1 MSIDPTRTITL
12 RKAFATSMSKRFL
25 LLRRNIVDLVRDQDA
40 LGLVTNQK
48 YASTQ
53 VNIDDVGPL
62 VKRLQSQLSK
72 KDVIELEDKPH
83 VTIRYGLHG
92 EDPELVQ
99 RVIGKSG
106 LIWLRLGN
114 LSLFRSPDQDVLKIA
129 VHSSRLDELNRQLG
143 ILPNTQKFREY
154 NPHLTIAYLKPG
166 TGDKYLD
173 IISGLEGKLVLADK
187 IAFSDKERNH
197 TTIVMN
203 TRWQYQ
209 TNMQKLEAFR
219 IWLQDQMQSAI
230 KGANE
235 WWEYYVQQGYE
246 KGAKRAVQDVM
257 KGMTGL
263 EKTKKGFNIT
273 ERQFMESSFG
283 RVVPVEKVKIL
294 ASRVI
299 SDLDGITD
307 YMETNIMRALTDGLV
322 QGRHPKDIAVEMAKT
337 VDIGLNRA
345 KLIAQTEIVR
355 SHAEGVLDNLERMG
369 VEEVGVM
376 VEWSTSNDN
385 RVCPLCK
392 PLQGVVLTV
401 DEARGLFP
409 RHPRCRCSPVPATII
424 QRKGQVRTKGSIDA
438 AIDQSLGLER
448 KSTKR
453 GIFSRGSSAWAGAK
467 VKIRRNRPALKR

>member
-1 MSIDPTRTITL
+1 MNIDPTRTITL
-12 RKAFATSMSKRFL
+12 RKAFASSMSKRFL

-143 ILPNTQKFREY
+143 IIPNTQKFREY

-203 TRWQYQ
+203 TRWQ
-209 TNMQKLEAFR
+209 
-219 IWLQDQMQSAI
+219 
-230 KGANE
+230 
-235 WWEYYVQQGYE
+235 
-246 KGAKRAVQDVM
+246 
-257 KGMTGL
+257 
-263 EKTKKGFNIT
+263 
-273 ERQFMESSFG
+273 
-283 RVVPVEKVKIL
+283 
-294 ASRVI
+294 
-299 SDLDGITD
+299 
-307 YMETNIMRALTDGLV
+307 
-322 QGRHPKDIAVEMAKT
+322 
-337 VDIGLNRA
+337 
-345 KLIAQTEIVR
+345 
-355 SHAEGVLDNLERMG
+355 
-369 VEEVGVM
+369 
-376 VEWSTSNDN
+376 
-385 RVCPLCK
+385 
-392 PLQGVVLTV
+392 
-401 DEARGLFP
+401 
-409 RHPRCRCSPVPATII
+409 
-424 QRKGQVRTKGSIDA
+424 
-438 AIDQSLGLER
+438 
-448 KSTKR
+448 
-453 GIFSRGSSAWAGAK
+453 
-467 VKIRRNRPALKR
+467 